1 MICDVVDCL
10 VWFNGEE
17 MEKVL
22 EVIKEIWL
30 NLWIKWLKIIVM
42 DVVDIYKSKLSVEFI
57 KFII

>member
-10 VWFNGEE
+10 VWFNSEE